1 MKLSKLSVGSRLG
14 IGFTLV
20 LMLCVAGMAYS
31 IMRLEGMSAEFK
43 RLAVVSLNQVRT
55 IEIWASHTH
64 QNGVRTRAI
73 ALSKEPRV
81 GEYFAPQIA
90 ETTKRISELQKQVE
104 ANLNTLE
111 AKALFAEMGKNRAA
125 YLEVRNQ
132 AFKLRAAGKMDEA
145 LQLVE
150 TRMNPLLDVYGA
162 SINAMLDASRRNID
176 AAASALEA
184 TAQRTR
190 IVLAG
195 LAAAC
200 LLLGG
205 MLAWILTMG
214 IITPLRTLVEV
225 ARRVA
230 DGDLRS
236 DIAAGRG
243 DEIGQLTNAICA
255 MQDSLKSLL
264 GNIQSDVRAVSAS
277 ASQLAVSADELADST
292 ATQNEAVSSTA
303 AAVEE
308 LTVSISQMAD
318 NAGLAH
324 KMVETTASVADCG
337 LTQGHTVSRDIGMID
352 HAVGDFAG
360 QMQQLQAQ
368 TMEIGAVAKL
378 IREIAAQTNLL
389 ALNAAIEAARAGDH
403 GRGFSVVADE
413 VRKLAERTAC
423 ATSEIQGTIEAI
435 QENMGAADHA
445 LNTVRQRVNTGVSTI
460 ASLVGPLKDLQSQAA
475 RAVGDLHELTSAT
488 QEQRLA
494 SEQIARNTERIAA
507 SAAQNHA
514 AISQSRETA
523 NQLDRLARRLMDSTS
538 RFQLQ

>member
-1 MKLSKLSVGSRLG
+1 MKFSKYSVGSRLG

-73 ALSKEPRV
+73 ALSKESRV
-81 GEYFAPQIA
+81 SEYFAPQIA

-104 ANLNTLE
+104 ASLNTLE
-111 AKALFAEMGKNRAA
+111 AKALFADVGKNRAA

-184 TAQRTR
+184 TAQRTQ

-195 LAAAC
+195 LASAC

-205 MLAWILTMG
+205 MLAWILTVG
-214 IITPLRTLVEV
+214 ITTPLRALVDV

-236 DIAAGRG
+236 DIAAGRS
-243 DEIGQLTNAICA
+243 DEIGQLTNAIRA

-292 ATQNEAVSSTA
+292 AMQSEAVSSTA

-308 LTVSISQMAD
+308 LTVSISHMAD
-318 NAGLAH
+318 SAGLAH

-368 TMEIGAVAKL
+368 TMEIGTVAKL
-378 IREIAAQTNLL
+378 IREIAEQTKLL

-403 GRGFSVVADE
+403 GRGFAVVADE
-413 VRKLAERTAC
+413 VRKLAERTART
-423 ATSEIQGTIEAI
+423 TSEIQGTIGAI

-445 LNTVRQRVNTGVSTI
+445 LTNVRQRVNIGVSTI
-460 ASLVGPLKDLQSQAA
+460 AGLVGPLKDLQSQAA
-475 RAVGDLHELTSAT
+475 RAVDDLHELTGAT
-488 QEQRLA
+488 REQRMA

-507 SAAQNHA
+507 SATQNHA
-514 AISQSRETA
+514 SISQSRETA
-523 NQLDRLARRLMDSTS
+523 NQLDLLARHLMHSTS